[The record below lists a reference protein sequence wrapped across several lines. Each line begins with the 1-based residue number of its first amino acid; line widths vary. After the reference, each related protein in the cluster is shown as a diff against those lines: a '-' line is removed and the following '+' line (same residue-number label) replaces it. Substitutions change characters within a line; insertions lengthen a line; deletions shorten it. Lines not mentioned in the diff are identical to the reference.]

1 MINLG
6 KGTVWGGVACMTNN
20 TLADFNKL
28 TTAEAEALFKRE
40 VLSEGFAGFRRLLD
54 SLTDAIKVAGDADM
68 DAVEQS
74 VAKAKRL
81 FPEPVDF
88 SPSWEKIWP
97 ELESTIAAKKHIFAN
112 ITHAERVGEWQV
124 IMDNPLVVQEVV
136 CYPALTFED
145 AAYLYAYFRPQLEKS
160 EYIRLQKIQT
170 VIQEIGS

>member
-1 MINLG
+1 
-6 KGTVWGGVACMTNN
+6 MTNH

-28 TTAEAEALFKRE
+28 TTAEEESLFQRE
-40 VLSEGFAGFRRLLD
+40 VLTEGFAGFRRLLD
-54 SLTDAIKVAGDADM
+54 SLTAALKAAGDADIEVV
-68 DAVEQS
+68 AQA

-81 FPEPVDF
+81 FPSPVDF
-88 SPSWEKIWP
+88 SPSWESIWP
-97 ELESTIAAKKHIFAN
+97 ELETTIAAKQHIFAN
-112 ITHAERVGEWQV
+112 IPHADRAGEWQV

-170 VIQEIGS
+170 VIQEIGC